1 MIVDIHT
8 HCFNDK
14 LAEKA
19 LRKLADASNVRP
31 YGLGRIGDIQDYV
44 LKHAGVDYAVVL
56 NVSTS
61 PGYEHN
67 VNNFSADIDM
77 IDRIISFG
85 SVHPDYEDI
94 YGELKRIKDMGMI
107 GIKLHPDYQGYHF
120 NDKKAYPIYEAC
132 QDLGLILLTHAGFD
146 PISPTHVHTTPEGAL
161 KVHRDFPDL
170 KLIMAHMGGV
180 YSSDDIER
188 VIAGENIY
196 LDTAVCANYV
206 EPKTIKRLADKHGAE
221 KILLGSDFPWDTT
234 INEMRMLERSGLSS
248 SQLDMIFGENARE
261 LLSMDELLARP
272 KIRRMKPENKEDFI
286 QMASDFYSSD
296 ATVSQP
302 DVDSFENTFKAII
315 KGRDGVDGYII
326 SKKDEICGYAVASK
340 SWYSEAGGKIV
351 ALEELY
357 IKPEYRGMGIGTQYL
372 KWAKAYYTGAGAKAL
387 RLEVSRNNDKAHD
400 LYKTLGYVDLDY
412 LQMFSKIR

>member
-120 NDKKAYPIYEAC
+120 DDKKAYPIYEAC

-170 KLIMAHMGGV
+170 KLIMARIWAA
-180 YSSDDIER
+180 Y
-188 VIAGENIY
+188 
-196 LDTAVCANYV
+196 TAQ
-206 EPKTIKRLADKHGAE
+206 
-221 KILLGSDFPWDTT
+221 TT
-234 INEMRMLERSGLSS
+234 
-248 SQLDMIFGENARE
+248 
-261 LLSMDELLARP
+261 
-272 KIRRMKPENKEDFI
+272 
-286 QMASDFYSSD
+286 
-296 ATVSQP
+296 
-302 DVDSFENTFKAII
+302 
-315 KGRDGVDGYII
+315 
-326 SKKDEICGYAVASK
+326 
-340 SWYSEAGGKIV
+340 
-351 ALEELY
+351 
-357 IKPEYRGMGIGTQYL
+357 
-372 KWAKAYYTGAGAKAL
+372 
-387 RLEVSRNNDKAHD
+387 
-400 LYKTLGYVDLDY
+400 
-412 LQMFSKIR
+412 

>member
-120 NDKKAYPIYEAC
+120 DDKKAYPIYEAC
-132 QDLGLILLTHAGFD
+132 QDRSIL
-146 PISPTHVHTTPEGAL
+146 SPDSAI
-161 KVHRDFPDL
+161 R
-170 KLIMAHMGGV
+170 
-180 YSSDDIER
+180 
-188 VIAGENIY
+188 
-196 LDTAVCANYV
+196 
-206 EPKTIKRLADKHGAE
+206 
-221 KILLGSDFPWDTT
+221 
-234 INEMRMLERSGLSS
+234 
-248 SQLDMIFGENARE
+248 
-261 LLSMDELLARP
+261 LLAPAIPVRGVRRSWDMLRRRLLRICSFSMANL
-272 KIRRMKPENKEDFI
+272 IRSCSMVSCS
-286 QMASDFYSSD
+286 ASCSFFR
-296 ATVSQP
+296 ATSTCFRKRTV
-302 DVDSFENTFKAII
+302 
-315 KGRDGVDGYII
+315 R
-326 SKKDEICGYAVASK
+326 
-340 SWYSEAGGKIV
+340 
-351 ALEELY
+351 LEEINAATRKKRRRITSSWLEME
-357 IKPEYRGMGIGTQYL
+357 KVR
-372 KWAKAYYTGAGAKAL
+372 TGSVK
-387 RLEVSRNNDKAHD
+387 R
-400 LYKTLGYVDLDY
+400 
-412 LQMFSKIR
+412 